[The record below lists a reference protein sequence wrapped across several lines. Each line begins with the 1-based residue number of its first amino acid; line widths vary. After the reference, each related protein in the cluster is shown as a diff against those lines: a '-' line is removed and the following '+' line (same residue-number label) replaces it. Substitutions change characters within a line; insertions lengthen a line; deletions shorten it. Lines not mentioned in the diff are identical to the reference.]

1 VEYSEIEAKYNGDS
15 RPTLMGALA
24 VNLFSARR
32 LATAGGK
39 SLRIAKISS
48 MDYIVRCAQRG
59 ALPMTLDILVRNVA
73 LWGNEGLCDLGIANG
88 RFVSVNPSGES
99 SVAVMTID
107 AEGRMAVPGF
117 VEPHIHLD
125 KALISE
131 RAPVN
136 RSGTLNEAIEI
147 LWELKRNYVVDEIAG
162 RASRVL
168 TQALDHG
175 ISKLRTHVDVD
186 PIGGTRPAE
195 GLIRAR
201 DRFRDLIDIQIVAFP
216 QEGIVKSPGTEAL
229 MRKVME
235 LGVDVVGGM
244 PFNEASPADS
254 RRHIE
259 IVFDIARQFDADI
272 DMHVD
277 ETDDPSARTLE
288 VLADLT
294 IANGWQGR
302 VTAGHTCAL
311 AGYPRNYADHV
322 ISRLRQADVNMIANP
337 GTNLMLQGRLD
348 DYPKRRGVTQ
358 VKELLAAGVNVA
370 CGQDCV
376 HDTFYPFG
384 QNDPLEIAFLLCHAS
399 HMSQPAEIL
408 TVMDMVTRN
417 GAKALRVPD
426 FGVAVGSVADLV
438 VLDACDARAAFAT
451 RLPRRW
457 VIRKGKLIAQTSVET
472 QRYFDIP
479 AAPAT

>member
-1 VEYSEIEAKYNGDS
+1 
-15 RPTLMGALA
+15 
-24 VNLFSARR
+24 
-32 LATAGGK
+32 
-39 SLRIAKISS
+39 
-48 MDYIVRCAQRG
+48 
-59 ALPMTLDILVRNVA
+59 MTPEILVKNVA
-73 LWGNEGLCDLGIANG
+73 LLGAESLCDIGIANG
-88 RFVSVNPSGES
+88 HFVSIGQCTLS
-99 SVAVMTID
+99 SNAGLTLD
-107 AEGRMAVPGF
+107 ADGRMAVPGF

-136 RSGTLNEAIEI
+136 VSGTLTEAIEI
-147 LWELKRNYVVDEIAG
+147 LWEIKRNYTIEEIAD

-168 TQALDHG
+168 ARAIENG
-175 ISKLRTHVDVD
+175 ISRLRSHVDVD

-201 DRFRDLIDIQIVAFP
+201 ERFGDLIDIQIVAFP

-229 MRKVME
+229 MREVMK

-244 PFNEASPADS
+244 PFNEASPQDS

-277 ETDDPSARTLE
+277 ETDDPASRALE
-288 VLADLT
+288 VLAELT

-311 AGYPRNYADHV
+311 ASYPRDYADHV
-322 ISRLRQADVNMIANP
+322 IGRLRQANVNMIANP
-337 GTNLMLQGRLD
+337 ATNLMLQGRLD
-348 DYPKRRGVTQ
+348 EYPKRRGVTQ

-384 QNDPLEIAFLLCHAS
+384 ENDPLEIAFLLCHAS
-399 HMSQPAEIL
+399 QMSQPPEIL
-408 TVMDMVTRN
+408 TVMDTVTN
-417 GAKALRVPD
+417 KGARALRGPD
-426 FGVAVGSVADLV
+426 FRVAIGNIADLV
-438 VLDACDARAAFAT
+438 VLDARDPHEAFAT
-451 RLPRRW
+451 RMPRRW
-457 VIRKGKLIAQTSVET
+457 
-472 QRYFDIP
+472 
-479 AAPAT
+479 

>member
-1 VEYSEIEAKYNGDS
+1 
-15 RPTLMGALA
+15 
-24 VNLFSARR
+24 
-32 LATAGGK
+32 
-39 SLRIAKISS
+39 
-48 MDYIVRCAQRG
+48 
-59 ALPMTLDILVRNVA
+59 MTLDILVKNVA
-73 LWGNEGLCDLGIANG
+73 LWGTEGLCDLGIANG
-88 RFVSVNPSGES
+88 RFVSVNPGG
-99 SVAVMTID
+99 VALAAALTLD

-147 LWELKRNYVVDEIAG
+147 LWELKRNYTVDEIAD

-168 TQALDHG
+168 AQALENG
-175 ISKLRTHVDVD
+175 ISGLRTHVDVD

-201 DRFRDLIDIQIVAFP
+201 ERFGDLIDIQIVAFP
-216 QEGIVKSPGTEAL
+216 QEGIVKSSGTEAL
-229 MRKVME
+229 MREVMK

-244 PFNEASPADS
+244 PFNEASPQDS

-277 ETDDPSARTLE
+277 ETDDPAARTLE
-288 VLADLT
+288 VLAELT
-294 IANGWQGR
+294 IAHGWQGR

-311 AGYPRNYADHV
+311 ASYPRDYADHV
-322 ISRLRQADVNMIANP
+322 IGRLRQANINMIANP
-337 GTNLMLQGRLD
+337 ATNLMLQGRLD

-408 TVMDMVTRN
+408 AVMDMVTSN

-426 FGVAVGSVADLV
+426 FRVAVGGVADLV
-438 VLDACDARAAFAT
+438 VLDARDARGAFAT

-457 VIRKGKLIAQTSVET
+457 VIRKGRLIAETQVET
-472 QRYFDIP
+472 RRYFDIP
-479 AAPAT
+479 AATVT

>member
-1 VEYSEIEAKYNGDS
+1 M
-15 RPTLMGALA
+15 P
-24 VNLFSARR
+24 
-32 LATAGGK
+32 
-39 SLRIAKISS
+39 
-48 MDYIVRCAQRG
+48 
-59 ALPMTLDILVRNVA
+59 LDILVKNAA
-73 LWGNEGLCDLGIANG
+73 LEGADGLRDLGIASG
-88 RFVSVNPSGES
+88 RFVSIEPPS
-99 SVAVMTID
+99 ATTAATMILD
-107 AEGRMAVPGF
+107 AEGRMAIPGF

-136 RSGTLNEAIEI
+136 VSGTLTEAIEI
-147 LWELKRNYVVDEIAG
+147 LWEIKRNYTAEEIAD

-168 TQALDHG
+168 TRAIENG
-175 ISKLRTHVDVD
+175 ISHLRSHVDVD
-186 PIGGTRPAE
+186 PIGGTRPAQ

-201 DRFRDLIDIQIVAFP
+201 ERFRGLIDIQIVAFP

-229 MRKVME
+229 MREVMK
-235 LGVDVVGGM
+235 LGIDVVGGM

-259 IVFDIARQFDADI
+259 IVFEIAREFDADI

-277 ETDDPSARTLE
+277 ETDDPNARTLE
-288 VLADLT
+288 MVAELT
-294 IANGWQGR
+294 VKNGWQGR

-311 AGYPRNYADHV
+311 ASYPRAYADHV
-322 ISRLRQADVNMIANP
+322 IALLSNAEVNMIANP
-337 GTNLMLQGRLD
+337 ATNLMLQGRLD
-348 DYPKRRGVTQ
+348 DYPRRRGVTQ

-399 HMSQPAEIL
+399 QMSQPAEIL

-417 GAKALRVPD
+417 GARALRLPD
-426 FGVAVGSVADLV
+426 PRVAVGAVADLV
-438 VLDACDARAAFAT
+438 VLDARDAREALAMRT
-451 RLPRRW
+451 PRRW
-457 VIRKGKLIAQTSVET
+457 VIRKGRLIAESKIESR
-472 QRYFDIP
+472 RYFDD
-479 AAPAT
+479 T

>member
-1 VEYSEIEAKYNGDS
+1 MSLDMLIKNISLCGADGLHDVAIE
-15 RPTLMGALA
+15 
-24 VNLFSARR
+24 
-32 LATAGGK
+32 
-39 SLRIAKISS
+39 
-48 MDYIVRCAQRG
+48 Q
-59 ALPMTLDILVRNVA
+59 
-73 LWGNEGLCDLGIANG
+73 G
-88 RFVSVNPSGES
+88 RFVAIERSPSAL
-99 SVAVMTID
+99 VAPVTLD
-107 AEGRMAVPGF
+107 ADGRMAVPGF

-136 RSGTLNEAIEI
+136 VSGTLTEAIEI
-147 LWELKRNYVVDEIAG
+147 LWNIKRNYTVDEIAD

-168 TQALDHG
+168 ERALENG
-175 ISKLRTHVDVD
+175 IFRLRTHVDVD
-186 PIGGTRPAE
+186 PIGGVRPAE

-201 DRFRDLIDIQIVAFP
+201 DRFRDLMDIQIVAFP

-229 MRKVME
+229 MRQVMK

-259 IVFDIARQFDADI
+259 IAFEIAGEFDADI

-277 ETDDPSARTLE
+277 ETDDPMARTLE
-288 VLADLT
+288 VLAELT
-294 IANGWQGR
+294 IKNGWQGR
-302 VTAGHTCAL
+302 VPAGHTCAL
-311 AGYPRNYADHV
+311 ASSPRNYADHV
-322 ISRLRQADVNMIANP
+322 ISRLHEANVNMIANP
-337 GTNLMLQGRLD
+337 ATNLMLQGRLD

-399 HMSQPAEIL
+399 QMSQPAEIL

-417 GAKALRVPD
+417 GAKALRVPN
-426 FGVAVGSVADLV
+426 FHVAVGTVADLV
-438 VLDACDARAAFAT
+438 VLDARDAREAFAT
-451 RLPRRW
+451 RAPRRW
-457 VIRKGKLIAQTSVET
+457 VIRKGKLIAEAKLEMH
-472 QRYFDIP
+472 RYFDIP
-479 AAPAT
+479 PAAAR

>member
-1 VEYSEIEAKYNGDS
+1 MK
-15 RPTLMGALA
+15 
-24 VNLFSARR
+24 
-32 LATAGGK
+32 
-39 SLRIAKISS
+39 
-48 MDYIVRCAQRG
+48 
-59 ALPMTLDILVRNVA
+59 LDILIKNVG
-73 LWGNEGLCDLGIANG
+73 LWGTEGLCDLGIANG
-88 RFVSVNPSGES
+88 RFVNVGAGDAS
-99 SVAVMTID
+99 STAALTLD

-117 VEPHIHLD
+117 IEPHIHLD

-136 RSGTLNEAIEI
+136 VSGTLTEAIEI
-147 LWELKRNYVVDEIAG
+147 LWEIKRNYTVEEIAD

-168 TQALDHG
+168 EQALENG
-175 ISKLRTHVDVD
+175 ISHLRTHVDVD

-201 DRFRDLIDIQIVAFP
+201 DRFRDLLDIQIVAFP

-229 MRKVME
+229 MRQVMN
-235 LGVDVVGGM
+235 LGVDIVGGM

-259 IVFDIARQFDADI
+259 IAFAIAKEFDADI

-277 ETDDPSARTLE
+277 ETDDPMARTLE
-288 VLADLT
+288 VLAELT

-311 AGYPRNYADHV
+311 AGYPRDYADHV
-322 ISRLRQADVNMIANP
+322 IARLREADVNMIANP
-337 GTNLMLQGRLD
+337 ATNLMLQGRLD

-399 HMSQPAEIL
+399 QMSQPPEIL
-408 TVMDMVTRN
+408 AVMDMVTNN
-417 GAKALRVPD
+417 GAKALRVAD
-426 FGVAVGSVADLV
+426 FSVAIGAVADLV
-438 VLDACDARAAFAT
+438 VLDARDAREALAT
-451 RLPRRW
+451 RAPRRW
-457 VIRKGKLIAQTSVET
+457 VIRKGKLIAETSFEKR
-472 QRYFDIP
+472 RYFEIP
-479 AAPAT
+479 VASAR

>member
-1 VEYSEIEAKYNGDS
+1 
-15 RPTLMGALA
+15 
-24 VNLFSARR
+24 
-32 LATAGGK
+32 
-39 SLRIAKISS
+39 
-48 MDYIVRCAQRG
+48 
-59 ALPMTLDILVRNVA
+59 MTLDILVRNVA
-73 LWGNEGLCDLGIANG
+73 LWGSEGLCDLGIAGG
-88 RFVSVNPSGES
+88 RFVSIGNGAAPSD
-99 SVAVMTID
+99 AVLTLD
-107 AEGRMAVPGF
+107 AEGRMAVCGF

-136 RSGTLNEAIEI
+136 ISGTLTEAIEI
-147 LWELKRNYVVDEIAG
+147 LWNIKRNYSVDEIAD

-168 TQALDHG
+168 ERALEHG
-175 ISKLRTHVDVD
+175 ISRLRTHVDVD

-195 GLIRAR
+195 GLILAR
-201 DRFRDLIDIQIVAFP
+201 DRFRDLMDIQIVAFP

-229 MRKVME
+229 MRQVMK

-259 IVFDIARQFDADI
+259 IAFEIAREFDADI

-277 ETDDPSARTLE
+277 ETDDPMARTLE
-288 VLADLT
+288 VLAELT
-294 IANGWQGR
+294 IKNGWQGR

-322 ISRLRQADVNMIANP
+322 IDRLREANVNMIANP
-337 GTNLMLQGRLD
+337 ATNLMLQGRLD

-399 HMSQPAEIL
+399 HMSQPPEIL
-408 TVMDMVTRN
+408 TVMDMVTSN
-417 GAKALRVPD
+417 GAKALRAPD
-426 FGVAVGSVADLV
+426 FHVAVGAVADLV
-438 VLDACDARAAFAT
+438 VLDARDAREAFAT
-451 RLPRRW
+451 RSPRRW
-457 VIRKGKLIAQTSVET
+457 VIRKGRLIAEAKVDMR
-472 QRYFDIP
+472 RYFEVP
-479 AAPAT
+479 KVPAT

>member
-1 VEYSEIEAKYNGDS
+1 M
-15 RPTLMGALA
+15 P
-24 VNLFSARR
+24 
-32 LATAGGK
+32 
-39 SLRIAKISS
+39 
-48 MDYIVRCAQRG
+48 
-59 ALPMTLDILVRNVA
+59 LDILIRNVA
-73 LWGNEGLCDLGIANG
+73 LWGTDGLCDLGIADG
-88 RFVSVNPSGES
+88 RFVSIERD
-99 SVAVMTID
+99 AAATLILD

-136 RSGTLNEAIEI
+136 ISGTLTEAIEI
-147 LWELKRNYVVDEIAG
+147 LWEIKRNYTVEEIAD

-168 TQALDHG
+168 ARAIENGVSQ
-175 ISKLRTHVDVD
+175 LRTHVAVD

-201 DRFRDLIDIQIVAFP
+201 ERFRELIDIQIVAFP
-216 QEGIVKSPGTEAL
+216 QEGIVKSPGTEVL
-229 MRKVME
+229 MRQAMK

-244 PFNEASPADS
+244 PFNEASPQDS

-259 IVFDIARQFDADI
+259 IVFDIAGEFDADI

-277 ETDDPSARTLE
+277 ETDDPQARTLE
-288 VLADLT
+288 VVAELT
-294 IANGWQGR
+294 KARGWQGR

-311 AGYPRNYADHV
+311 AGYPRDYADHV
-322 ISRLRQADVNMIANP
+322 IARLREADVNMIANP
-337 GTNLMLQGRLD
+337 ATNLMLQGRLD

-384 QNDPLEIAFLLCHAS
+384 QNDPMEIAFLLCHAS
-399 HMSQPAEIL
+399 HMSQPGEIR
-408 TVMDMVTRN
+408 TVMDMVTGH
-417 GAKALRVPD
+417 GAKALRIPD
-426 FGVAVGSVADLV
+426 FGVAVGRIANLV
-438 VLDACDARAAFAT
+438 VLDARDAREAIAIRA
-451 RLPRRW
+451 PRRW
-457 VIRKGKLIAQTSVET
+457 VIRKGRLIAESKVER
-472 QRYFDIP
+472 QRYFDY
-479 AAPAT
+479 

>member
-1 VEYSEIEAKYNGDS
+1 
-15 RPTLMGALA
+15 
-24 VNLFSARR
+24 
-32 LATAGGK
+32 
-39 SLRIAKISS
+39 
-48 MDYIVRCAQRG
+48 
-59 ALPMTLDILVRNVA
+59 MTLDILIKNVA
-73 LWGNEGLCDLGIANG
+73 LWGTDGIRDVGIADG
-88 RFVSVNPSGES
+88 RFVSIGQSDASLN
-99 SVAVMTID
+99 ATLTLD

-131 RAPVN
+131 RAAVN
-136 RSGTLNEAIEI
+136 ISGTLTEAIEI
-147 LWELKRNYVVDEIAG
+147 LWEIKRNYTVDEIAD

-168 TQALDHG
+168 AQALANG
-175 ISKLRTHVDVD
+175 ISRLRTHVDID

-201 DRFRDLIDIQIVAFP
+201 DRFRDLMDIQIVAFP
-216 QEGIVKSPGTEAL
+216 QEGIVQSPGTEAL
-229 MRKVME
+229 MRQVMK

-244 PFNEASPADS
+244 PFNEKSPQDS

-259 IVFDIARQFDADI
+259 IAFEIAREFDADI

-277 ETDDPSARTLE
+277 ETDDPMARTLE
-288 VLADLT
+288 VLAELT
-294 IANGWQGR
+294 IKNGWQGR

-311 AGYPRNYADHV
+311 ASYPRNYADHV
-322 ISRLRQADVNMIANP
+322 IERLREANINMIANP
-337 GTNLMLQGRLD
+337 ATNLMLQGRLD

-399 HMSQPAEIL
+399 QMSQPPEIL
-408 TVMDMVTRN
+408 TVMDMVTNN
-417 GAKALRVPD
+417 GARALRVPD
-426 FGVAVGSVADLV
+426 FRVAIGNIADLV
-438 VLDACDARAAFAT
+438 VLDARDPREAFAT
-451 RLPRRW
+451 RMPRRW
-457 VIRKGKLIAQTSVET
+457 VIRKGKLIAET
-472 QRYFDIP
+472 KLETHRYFNLSS
-479 AAPAT
+479 APVT

>member
-1 VEYSEIEAKYNGDS
+1 MN
-15 RPTLMGALA
+15 
-24 VNLFSARR
+24 
-32 LATAGGK
+32 
-39 SLRIAKISS
+39 
-48 MDYIVRCAQRG
+48 
-59 ALPMTLDILVRNVA
+59 LDILVKNVA
-73 LWGNEGLCDLGIANG
+73 LWGAEGLYDLGIANG
-88 RFVSVNPSGES
+88 RFVSISQS
-99 SVAVMTID
+99 SASPASALTLD

-136 RSGTLNEAIEI
+136 RSGTLTEAIEI
-147 LWELKRNYVVDEIAG
+147 LWELKRNYTVDEIAD

-168 TQALDHG
+168 AQALENG
-175 ISKLRTHVDVD
+175 VSKLRTHIDVD

-229 MRKVME
+229 MREVMKS
-235 LGVDVVGGM
+235 GVDVVGGM
-244 PFNEASPADS
+244 PFNEASPEDS

-277 ETDDPSARTLE
+277 ETDDPMARTLE
-288 VLADLT
+288 VLAELT

-311 AGYPRNYADHV
+311 ASYPRAYADHV
-322 ISRLRQADVNMIANP
+322 IARLRQANVNMIANP
-337 GTNLMLQGRLD
+337 ATNLMLQGRLD

-408 TVMDMVTRN
+408 TVMDMVTSN

-426 FGVAVGSVADLV
+426 FRVAVGAVADLV
-438 VLDACDARAAFAT
+438 VLDAHDARGAFAT

-457 VIRKGKLIAQTSVET
+457 VIRKGKLIAETKVET
-472 QRYFDIP
+472 QRYFDLP
-479 AAPAT
+479 SAPVT

>member
-1 VEYSEIEAKYNGDS
+1 
-15 RPTLMGALA
+15 MALE
-24 VNLFSARR
+24 
-32 LATAGGK
+32 
-39 SLRIAKISS
+39 
-48 MDYIVRCAQRG
+48 
-59 ALPMTLDILVRNVA
+59 ILVKNVA
-73 LWGNEGLCDLGIANG
+73 LWGAEGLCDIGIADG
-88 RFVSVNPSGES
+88 RFVSVGRSTAS
-99 SVAVMTID
+99 SIAALTLD

-136 RSGTLNEAIEI
+136 VSGTLTEAIEI
-147 LWELKRNYVVDEIAG
+147 LWEIKRNYTVDEIAD

-168 TQALDHG
+168 TRALENG
-175 ISKLRTHVDVD
+175 ISRLRTHVDVD

-201 DRFRDLIDIQIVAFP
+201 ERFRDLMDIQIVAFP

-229 MRKVME
+229 MRKAME

-244 PFNEASPADS
+244 PFNEASPQDS

-277 ETDDPSARTLE
+277 ETDDPMARTLE
-288 VLADLT
+288 VLAELT
-294 IANGWQGR
+294 IKNGWQGR

-311 AGYPRNYADHV
+311 AGYPRDYADHV
-322 ISRLRQADVNMIANP
+322 IARLREANVNMIANP
-337 GTNLMLQGRLD
+337 ATNLMLQGRLD

-399 HMSQPAEIL
+399 HMSQPPEIL
-408 TVMDMVTRN
+408 AVMDMVTNN
-417 GAKALRVPD
+417 GARAMRVPD
-426 FGVAVGSVADLV
+426 FRVAVGGVADLV
-438 VLDACDARAAFAT
+438 VLDARDAREAFAT
-451 RLPRRW
+451 RTPRRW
-457 VIRKGKLIAQTSVET
+457 VIRKGKLIAEARTEMH
-472 QRYFDIP
+472 RYFEL
-479 AAPAT
+479 AAAQGT

>member
-1 VEYSEIEAKYNGDS
+1 
-15 RPTLMGALA
+15 
-24 VNLFSARR
+24 
-32 LATAGGK
+32 
-39 SLRIAKISS
+39 
-48 MDYIVRCAQRG
+48 
-59 ALPMTLDILVRNVA
+59 MTLDILVKNVA
-73 LWGNEGLCDLGIANG
+73 LWGTEGLCDLAIANG
-88 RFVSVNPSGES
+88 RFVSMNQSGVS
-99 SVAVMTID
+99 PTSVVTLNAD
-107 AEGRMAVPGF
+107 GRMAVPGF

-136 RSGTLNEAIEI
+136 VSGTLTEAIEI
-147 LWELKRNYVVDEIAG
+147 LWEIKRNYTVDEIAD

-168 TQALDHG
+168 ARAIENG
-175 ISKLRTHVDVD
+175 VSRLRTHVDVD

-201 DRFRDLIDIQIVAFP
+201 DRFSDLIDIQIVAFP

-229 MRKVME
+229 MREVMR

-244 PFNEASPADS
+244 PFNEASPQDS

-259 IVFDIARQFDADI
+259 IVFDIAREFNADI

-277 ETDDPSARTLE
+277 ETDDPAARTLE
-288 VLADLT
+288 MLAELT
-294 IANGWQGR
+294 IVNGWQGR

-311 AGYPRNYADHV
+311 ASYPRDYADRV
-322 ISRLRQADVNMIANP
+322 IARLREANVNMIANP
-337 GTNLMLQGRLD
+337 ATNLMLQGRLD

-399 HMSQPAEIL
+399 QMSQPAEIL
-408 TVMDMVTRN
+408 AAMDMVTNN
-417 GAKALRVPD
+417 GAKALRVPE
-426 FGVAVGSVADLV
+426 FRVAVGAIADLV
-438 VLDACDARAAFAT
+438 VLDARDAREAFAT
-451 RLPRRW
+451 RAPRRW
-457 VIRKGKLIAQTSVET
+457 VIRRGKLIAEAKLEMH
-472 QRYFDIP
+472 RYFDVQAMP
-479 AAPAT
+479 AR

>member
-1 VEYSEIEAKYNGDS
+1 
-15 RPTLMGALA
+15 
-24 VNLFSARR
+24 
-32 LATAGGK
+32 
-39 SLRIAKISS
+39 
-48 MDYIVRCAQRG
+48 
-59 ALPMTLDILVRNVA
+59 MTLDILVKNVA
-73 LWGNEGLCDLGIANG
+73 LWGTEGLRDLGIANG
-88 RFVSVNPSGES
+88 RFVSMNQSGVS
-99 SVAVMTID
+99 PISILTLD

-136 RSGTLNEAIEI
+136 VSGTLTEAIEI
-147 LWELKRNYVVDEIAG
+147 LWEIKRNYTVDEIAD

-168 TQALDHG
+168 ARALEHG
-175 ISKLRTHVDVD
+175 VSRLRTHVDVD

-201 DRFRDLIDIQIVAFP
+201 DRFGDLIDIQIVAFP

-229 MRKVME
+229 MREVMK

-244 PFNEASPADS
+244 PFNEASPQDS

-259 IVFDIARQFDADI
+259 IVFDIAREFDADI

-277 ETDDPSARTLE
+277 ETDDPAARTLE
-288 VLADLT
+288 MLAELT
-294 IANGWQGR
+294 TVNGWQGR

-311 AGYPRNYADHV
+311 ASYPRDYADRV
-322 ISRLRQADVNMIANP
+322 IARLREANVNMIANP
-337 GTNLMLQGRLD
+337 ATNLMLQGRLD

-399 HMSQPAEIL
+399 QMSQPAEIL
-408 TVMDMVTRN
+408 SVMDMVTIN

-426 FGVAVGSVADLV
+426 FRVAVGAVADLV
-438 VLDACDARAAFAT
+438 VLDARDVREAFAT
-451 RLPRRW
+451 RSPRRW
-457 VIRKGKLIAQTSVET
+457 VIRRGKLIAET
-472 QRYFDIP
+472 RLEMRRYFDISAVP
-479 AAPAT
+479 AK

>member
-1 VEYSEIEAKYNGDS
+1 
-15 RPTLMGALA
+15 
-24 VNLFSARR
+24 
-32 LATAGGK
+32 
-39 SLRIAKISS
+39 
-48 MDYIVRCAQRG
+48 
-59 ALPMTLDILVRNVA
+59 MTLDILVKNVA
-73 LWGNEGLCDLGIANG
+73 LWGTKGLCDLGIAG
-88 RFVSVNPSGES
+88 GKFVSVGQGAATSP
-99 SVAVMTID
+99 AALTLD

-136 RSGTLNEAIEI
+136 ISGTLTEAIEI
-147 LWELKRNYVVDEIAG
+147 LWDIKRNYTVDEIAD

-168 TQALDHG
+168 SRALENG
-175 ISKLRTHVDVD
+175 ISRLRTHVDVD

-201 DRFRDLIDIQIVAFP
+201 ERFRDLIDIQIVAFP
-216 QEGIVKSPGTEAL
+216 QEGIIKSPGTEAL
-229 MRKVME
+229 MRQVMN

-244 PFNEASPADS
+244 PFNENSPADS

-259 IVFDIARQFDADI
+259 IAFEIAKEFDADI

-277 ETDDPSARTLE
+277 ETDDPMARTLE
-288 VLADLT
+288 VLAELT
-294 IANGWQGR
+294 IKNGWQGR

-322 ISRLRQADVNMIANP
+322 ISRLHEAGVNMIANP
-337 GTNLMLQGRLD
+337 ATNLMLQGRLD

-384 QNDPLEIAFLLCHAS
+384 QNDPLEIGFLLCHAS
-399 HMSQPAEIL
+399 QMSQPPEIL
-408 TVMDMVTRN
+408 AVMDMVTNN

-426 FGVAVGSVADLV
+426 FGVAVGSLADLV
-438 VLDACDARAAFAT
+438 VLDARDAREAFAT
-451 RLPRRW
+451 RAPPRW
-457 VIRKGKLIAQTSVET
+457 VIRKGKLIAET
-472 QRYFDIP
+472 KLETTRYFDMSAVP
-479 AAPAT
+479 A

>member
-1 VEYSEIEAKYNGDS
+1 
-15 RPTLMGALA
+15 
-24 VNLFSARR
+24 
-32 LATAGGK
+32 
-39 SLRIAKISS
+39 
-48 MDYIVRCAQRG
+48 
-59 ALPMTLDILVRNVA
+59 MTPEILVKNVA
-73 LWGNEGLCDLGIANG
+73 LWGTEGLCDIGIANG
-88 RFVSVNPSGES
+88 RFVSIGQSAAS
-99 SVAVMTID
+99 SNAGLTLD
-107 AEGRMAVPGF
+107 AQGRMAVPGF

-136 RSGTLNEAIEI
+136 ISGTLTEAIEI
-147 LWELKRNYVVDEIAG
+147 LWNIKRDFTVNEIAD

-168 TQALDHG
+168 ERALESG
-175 ISKLRTHVDVD
+175 IFRLRTHVDVD
-186 PIGGTRPAE
+186 PIGGRRPAE
-195 GLIRAR
+195 GLVRAR
-201 DRFRDLIDIQIVAFP
+201 ERFCDLMDIQIVAFP

-229 MRKVME
+229 MREVIKS
-235 LGVDVVGGM
+235 GVDVVGGM
-244 PFNEASPADS
+244 PFNEASPQDS

-259 IVFDIARQFDADI
+259 IVFDIAREFDADI

-277 ETDDPSARTLE
+277 ETDDPMARTLE
-288 VLADLT
+288 VLAELT

-311 AGYPRNYADHV
+311 ASYPRNYADHV
-322 ISRLRQADVNMIANP
+322 IGRLRQANVNVIANP
-337 GTNLMLQGRLD
+337 ATNLMLQGRLD

-399 HMSQPAEIL
+399 QMSQPAEIL

-426 FGVAVGSVADLV
+426 FHVAVGAVADLV
-438 VLDACDARAAFAT
+438 VLDARDAREAFAT
-451 RLPRRW
+451 RAPRRW
-457 VIRKGKLIAQTSVET
+457 VIRKGKLIAEARLELR
-472 QRYFDIP
+472 RYFDIP
-479 AAPAT
+479 AMPAT

>member
-1 VEYSEIEAKYNGDS
+1 
-15 RPTLMGALA
+15 
-24 VNLFSARR
+24 
-32 LATAGGK
+32 
-39 SLRIAKISS
+39 
-48 MDYIVRCAQRG
+48 MDYILRCAQHG
-59 ALPMTLDILVRNVA
+59 ALSMTLDILVKNVA
-73 LWGNEGLCDLGIANG
+73 LWGTAGLCDLGIANG
-88 RFVSVNPSGES
+88 RFVGVNTND
-99 SVAVMTID
+99 VAAAAVLTLD

-136 RSGTLNEAIEI
+136 RSGTLTEAIET
-147 LWELKRNYVVDEIAG
+147 LWELKRNYTVEEIAE

-168 TQALDHG
+168 ARALENG
-175 ISKLRTHVDVD
+175 VSRLRTHVDVD

-195 GLIRAR
+195 GVIRAR
-201 DRFRDLIDIQIVAFP
+201 ERFGDLIDIQIVAFP

-229 MRKVME
+229 MREVMK

-244 PFNEASPADS
+244 PFNEASSEDS

-277 ETDDPSARTLE
+277 ETDDPAARTLE
-288 VLADLT
+288 MLAELT

-311 AGYPRNYADHV
+311 ASYPRAYADHV
-322 ISRLRQADVNMIANP
+322 IGRLRQANVNMIANP
-337 GTNLMLQGRLD
+337 ATNLMLQGRLD

-399 HMSQPAEIL
+399 HMSQPAEML
-408 TVMDMVTRN
+408 TVMDMVTSN

-426 FGVAVGSVADLV
+426 FRVAVGVVADLV
-438 VLDACDARAAFAT
+438 VLDARDVRGAFAT

-457 VIRKGKLIAQTSVET
+457 VIRKGKLIAQTRVER

-479 AAPAT
+479 AYT

>member
-1 VEYSEIEAKYNGDS
+1 
-15 RPTLMGALA
+15 
-24 VNLFSARR
+24 
-32 LATAGGK
+32 
-39 SLRIAKISS
+39 
-48 MDYIVRCAQRG
+48 
-59 ALPMTLDILVRNVA
+59 MTLDIHVKNVA
-73 LWGNEGLCDLGIANG
+73 LWGTEGLCDLGIANG
-88 RFVSVNPSGES
+88 RFVSVNQGVAS
-99 SVAVMTID
+99 SVPILTLD

-136 RSGTLNEAIEI
+136 RSGTLKEAIEI
-147 LWELKRNYVVDEIAG
+147 LWELKRNYTVDEIAD

-168 TQALDHG
+168 AQALENG
-175 ISKLRTHVDVD
+175 VSKLRTHGDVD

-195 GLIRAR
+195 GLIRVR

-229 MRKVME
+229 MREVMK

-244 PFNEASPADS
+244 PFNEASPEDS

-259 IVFDIARQFDADI
+259 IVFDIARQFDADV

-277 ETDDPSARTLE
+277 ETDDPAARTLE
-288 VLADLT
+288 VLAELT

-311 AGYPRNYADHV
+311 ASYPRNYADHV
-322 ISRLRQADVNMIANP
+322 IDRLRQANVSMIANP
-337 GTNLMLQGRLD
+337 ATNLMLQGRLD

-408 TVMDMVTRN
+408 TVMDMVTN
-417 GAKALRVPD
+417 NAAKALRVPD
-426 FGVAVGSVADLV
+426 FRVAVGAVADLV
-438 VLDACDARAAFAT
+438 VLEARDARRAFAT

-457 VIRKGKLIAQTSVET
+457 VIRKGKLIAQTRVET
-472 QRYFDIP
+472 HRNFDLS
-479 AAPAT
+479 AAPVR

>member
-1 VEYSEIEAKYNGDS
+1 
-15 RPTLMGALA
+15 
-24 VNLFSARR
+24 
-32 LATAGGK
+32 
-39 SLRIAKISS
+39 
-48 MDYIVRCAQRG
+48 
-59 ALPMTLDILVRNVA
+59 MTPDILVKNVA
-73 LWGNEGLCDLGIANG
+73 LWGTEGLCDVAIANG
-88 RFVSVNPSGES
+88 RFVSIGKASASAAGL
-99 SVAVMTID
+99 TLD
-107 AEGRMAVPGF
+107 AEGRLAVSGF

-136 RSGTLNEAIEI
+136 VSGTLREAIEI
-147 LWELKRNYVVDEIAG
+147 LWEIKRNYTVDEIAD

-168 TQALDHG
+168 ARALENG
-175 ISKLRTHVDVD
+175 ISRLRTHVDVD

-201 DRFRDLIDIQIVAFP
+201 ERFRDLMEIQIVAFP
-216 QEGIVKSPGTEAL
+216 QEGIVQSPGTEAL
-229 MRKVME
+229 MREVMK

-244 PFNEASPADS
+244 PFNERSPADS

-259 IVFDIARQFDADI
+259 IVFDIAKEFDADI

-288 VLADLT
+288 VVAELT

-311 AGYPRNYADHV
+311 ASYPRDYADHV
-322 ISRLRQADVNMIANP
+322 IGRLREANIHMIANP
-337 GTNLMLQGRLD
+337 ATNLMLQGRLD
-348 DYPKRRGVTQ
+348 DYPKRRGVTR
-358 VKELLAAGVNVA
+358 VKELLKAGVNVA

-399 HMSQPAEIL
+399 QMSQPAEIR
-408 TVMDMVTRN
+408 TVMEMVTGN
-417 GAKALRVPD
+417 GAKALRVAD
-426 FGVAVGSVADLV
+426 FSVTVGAVADLV
-438 VLDACDARAAFAT
+438 VLDARDPRGAMAT

-457 VIRKGKLIAQTSVET
+457 VIRRGSLIAETSVET
-472 QRYFDIP
+472 RRYFDIP
-479 AAPAT
+479 GVPAP

>member
-1 VEYSEIEAKYNGDS
+1 MA
-15 RPTLMGALA
+15 
-24 VNLFSARR
+24 
-32 LATAGGK
+32 
-39 SLRIAKISS
+39 
-48 MDYIVRCAQRG
+48 
-59 ALPMTLDILVRNVA
+59 LDILVRNVA
-73 LWGNEGLCDLGIANG
+73 LWGAEGLCDLAIANG
-88 RFVSVNPSGES
+88 RFLSIGQNTAPSG
-99 SVAVMTID
+99 AALTLD

-136 RSGTLNEAIEI
+136 ISGTLDEAIEI
-147 LWELKRNYVVDEIAG
+147 LWQIKRNYTVDEIAD
-162 RASRVL
+162 RATRVL
-168 TQALDHG
+168 AQALERG
-175 ISKLRTHVDVD
+175 ILRLRTHVDVD

-201 DRFRDLIDIQIVAFP
+201 HRFGDLIDIQIVAFP

-229 MRKVME
+229 MRQVMKS
-235 LGVDVVGGM
+235 GVDIVGGM

-259 IVFDIARQFDADI
+259 IVFDIAREFDADI

-277 ETDDPSARTLE
+277 ETDDPKARTLE
-288 VLADLT
+288 VLAELT
-294 IANGWQGR
+294 IAHGWQGR

-311 AGYPRNYADHV
+311 ASYPRDYADRV
-322 ISRLRQADVNMIANP
+322 IGLLREANVNMIANP
-337 GTNLMLQGRLD
+337 ATNLMLQGRLD

-358 VKELLAAGVNVA
+358 VKELLRAGVNVA

-384 QNDPLEIAFLLCHAS
+384 QNDPLEIGFLLCHAS
-399 HMSQPAEIL
+399 QMSQPAEIR
-408 TVMDMVTRN
+408 TVMDMVTSN

-426 FGVAVGSVADLV
+426 FGVAVGAVADLV
-438 VLDACDARAAFAT
+438 VLDARDARQAFAT
-451 RLPRRW
+451 RWPRRW
-457 VIRKGKLIAQTSVET
+457 VIRKGELIAET
-472 QRYFDIP
+472 RLQMHRYFDISAVP
-479 AAPAT
+479 AS

>member
-1 VEYSEIEAKYNGDS
+1 MK
-15 RPTLMGALA
+15 
-24 VNLFSARR
+24 
-32 LATAGGK
+32 
-39 SLRIAKISS
+39 
-48 MDYIVRCAQRG
+48 
-59 ALPMTLDILVRNVA
+59 LDILVKNVA
-73 LWGNEGLCDLGIANG
+73 LWGSEGLCDLGIADG
-88 RFVSVNPSGES
+88 RFVSLNAGGVS
-99 SVAVMTID
+99 SEAALTLD

-136 RSGTLNEAIEI
+136 RSGTLTEAIEI
-147 LWELKRNYVVDEIAG
+147 LWELKRNYTVDEITD

-168 TQALDHG
+168 ARALENG
-175 ISKLRTHVDVD
+175 VSRLRSHVDVD

-195 GLIRAR
+195 GVIRAR
-201 DRFRDLIDIQIVAFP
+201 ERFGDLIDIQIVAFP

-229 MRKVME
+229 MREVMK

-244 PFNEASPADS
+244 PFNEASPQDS

-277 ETDDPSARTLE
+277 ETDDPAARTLE
-288 VLADLT
+288 VVAELT

-311 AGYPRNYADHV
+311 AGYPRDYADHV
-322 ISRLRQADVNMIANP
+322 IGRLHEANVNMIANP
-337 GTNLMLQGRLD
+337 ATNLMLQGRLD

-399 HMSQPAEIL
+399 HMSRPAEIL
-408 TVMDMVTRN
+408 TVMDMVTSN
-417 GAKALRVPD
+417 VAKALRVSD
-426 FGVAVGSVADLV
+426 FRVAIGGVADLV
-438 VLDACDARAAFAT
+438 VLDAHDARAAFAT
-451 RLPRRW
+451 RRPRRW
-457 VIRKGKLIAQTSVET
+457 VIRKGKLIAETQVET
-472 QRYFDIP
+472 RRYFDVP
-479 AAPAT
+479 AAT

>member
-1 VEYSEIEAKYNGDS
+1 
-15 RPTLMGALA
+15 
-24 VNLFSARR
+24 
-32 LATAGGK
+32 
-39 SLRIAKISS
+39 
-48 MDYIVRCAQRG
+48 MD
-59 ALPMTLDILVRNVA
+59 LDILIKNVA
-73 LWGNEGLCDLGIANG
+73 VWGFDGLRDLAVADGH
-88 RFVSVNPSGES
+88 FVALPQEAEKLSALVL
-99 SVAVMTID
+99 D
-107 AEGRMAVPGF
+107 AEGRIAVPGF
-117 VEPHIHLD
+117 VEPHVHLD

-136 RSGTLNEAIEI
+136 VSGTLTEAIEI
-147 LWELKRNYVVDEIAG
+147 LWKIKCNYTVDEIAE

-168 TQALDHG
+168 VQAIENG
-175 ISKLRTHVDVD
+175 ISRLRTHVDVD

-195 GLIRAR
+195 GLIQAR
-201 DRFRDLIDIQIVAFP
+201 DRFRELIDIQIVAFP

-229 MRKVME
+229 MRQVMK

-259 IVFDIARQFDADI
+259 ILFDIAKEFNADI

-277 ETDDPSARTLE
+277 ETDDPFARTLE
-288 VLADLT
+288 VLAEFT
-294 IANGWQGR
+294 VANGWQGR

-311 AGYPRNYADHV
+311 ASYPRDYADHV
-322 ISRLRQADVNMIANP
+322 IARLKEAGINVIANP
-337 GTNLMLQGRLD
+337 ATNLMLQGRLD

-358 VKELLAAGVNVA
+358 VKELLAAGINVA

-399 HMSQPAEIL
+399 HMSQPGEIH

-417 GAKALRVPD
+417 GARVLRAPG
-426 FGVAVGSVADLV
+426 FEVADGAVADLV
-438 VLDACDARAAFAT
+438 VLDARDVREAFAT

-457 VIRKGKLIAQTSVET
+457 VILKGRLIAEQTVARR
-472 QRYFDIP
+472 RYFAYP
-479 AAPAT
+479 VAPA